1 MKLSKLKNL
10 TIALLTLIT
19 HQLSFGQGK
28 SISITIDDVPNT
40 SKFEQDGFKS
50 ILMNRLD
57 SLDIP
62 FTVFI
67 NEDKISKTDFTQR
80 NEQLL
85 EVWIKNKNAL
95 IGNHTFSH
103 PRYSDVGLDNF
114 MGDVE
119 KGERLTKAYAS
130 KHKKNLKYFRF
141 PFNDLGL
148 DSLQHTKVKA
158 ALSKKGYIITPFTVE
173 SSDWMFD
180 TVYQYYLNNGQTS
193 KAHEVGEAY
202 VNKTIELVTFFD
214 SLASQIYNYPV
225 KHIYLCH
232 DNAINADYL
241 SKIIERLNNEN
252 YEIISL
258 EESLTDPIYQQED
271 TYYKKWGI
279 SWLYRWMPTQKERV
293 KWMQQEPDLS
303 EIQSTYDELTK
314 K

>member
-1 MKLSKLKNL
+1 MKLSKPKNL
-10 TIALLTLIT
+10 IIALLTLIT
-19 HQLSFGQGK
+19 HQLSFGQWK

-85 EVWIKNKNAL
+85 EAWIKHKNAL

-103 PRYSDVGLDNF
+103 PRYSDVGLESF

-119 KGERLTKAYAS
+119 KGEKLTKTYTS
-130 KHKKNLKYFRF
+130 KHKKSLKYFRF
-141 PFNDLGL
+141 PFNDLGV
-148 DSLQHTKVKA
+148 DSLQHTQVKT
-158 ALSKKGYIITPFTVE
+158 ALSKKGYTITPFTVE

-214 SLASQIYNYPV
+214 SLASQIYNRPV

-232 DNAINADYL
+232 DNAINTDYL
-241 SKIIERLNNEN
+241 SKIIQRLNEEN

-258 EESLTDPIYQQED
+258 EESLADPIYQQED
-271 TYYKKWGI
+271 AYYKKWGI